1 MTGAGAGAVVGGWRW
16 RLLLPPGWVRLPTDD
31 AERSRRAVVRLL
43 ERRLAHLPRDQTAAA
58 RRALT
63 RELLGHLGDARR
75 AGATEVHALME
86 LVRGLPVSAGLT
98 VLPLPAQDGQRS
110 LLTALHQVLAG
121 SDGVISTE
129 ATRLADQPALRRHRR
144 VLAPPVEGAPDGVQD
159 WHTHL
164 DWVVELPDGDHLV
177 LSFATRTEPIA
188 AELVALFD
196 AMAGSLVLVPEP
208 VRPASAGG

>member
-1 MTGAGAGAVVGGWRW
+1 MTGAVVGGWRW
-16 RLLLPPGWVRLPTDD
+16 RLLLPPGWVRLPADD

-63 RELLGHLGDARR
+63 RELLGQLGDARR
-75 AGATEVHALME
+75 AGASEVHALMD
-86 LVRGLPVSAGLT
+86 LVRGLPVTAGLT
-98 VLPLPAQDGQRS
+98 VLPVPAQDGQRS
-110 LLTALHQVLAG
+110 LLTALHQVLAR
-121 SDGVISTE
+121 SDGVVSTE

-144 VLAPPVEGAPDGVQD
+144 VLAPPVGGAPQQTQD

-164 DWVVELPDGDHLV
+164 DWVVELPDRDHLV

-208 VRPASAGG
+208 DRPAGA